1 MENYVIQQLKFVRAQ
16 NLKLAQALTHDQSLI
31 IIDGHNNNILWNLGH
46 LYVVLE
52 KFAFGWLGAP
62 TVQPEHFQAYFG
74 NGSSPKQWNENVP
87 SLSLMIEMLESQMER
102 IETQL
107 PERLDEWFATP
118 YKTASGFQIDT
129 VQELLSFSIYH
140 EAMHLGIM
148 KSIAQ
153 KL

>member
-1 MENYVIQQLKFVRAQ
+1 MENYVIQQLRFVRAQ
-16 NLKLAQALTHDQSLI
+16 NLKLAQGLSQEQSLAI
-31 IIDGHNNNILWNLGH
+31 IQGHNNNILWNLGH
-46 LYVVLE
+46 LYVVQE

-62 TVQPEHFQAYFG
+62 TVQPENFQAYFG
-74 NGSSPKQWNENVP
+74 NGSSPNQWDQNVP
-87 SLSLMIEMLESQMER
+87 SLSLMKEMLENQMQR
-102 IETQL
+102 IETLL

-118 YKTASGFQIDT
+118 YKTASGFQIDS

-140 EAMHLGIM
+140 EGMHLGIM

>member
-1 MENYVIQQLKFVRAQ
+1 MENYVIQQLRFVRAQ
-16 NLKLAQALTHDQSLI
+16 NIKLAQGLTHEQSLTI
-31 IIDGHNNNILWNLGH
+31 IEGHNNNILWNLGH

-62 TVQPEHFQAYFG
+62 TVQPENFQGYFG
-74 NGSSPKQWNENVP
+74 NGSSPKAWDAHVP
-87 SLSLMIEMLESQMER
+87 SLETMIEMLENQMSR

-107 PERLDEWFATP
+107 PERLAESFETP
-118 YKTASGFQIDT
+118 YKTASGFQIDS

-140 EAMHLGIM
+140 EGMHLGIM